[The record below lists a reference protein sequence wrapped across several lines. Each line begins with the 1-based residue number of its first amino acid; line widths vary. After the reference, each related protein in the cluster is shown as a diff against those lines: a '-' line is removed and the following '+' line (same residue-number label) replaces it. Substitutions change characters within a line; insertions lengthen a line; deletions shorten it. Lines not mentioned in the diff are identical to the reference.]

1 MALHGYF
8 RGDWLTL
15 GMNLKD
21 RITHKFFPEAYGRR
35 QVQGMLTELTNR
47 PRLGDGALHQTLD
60 DLNGATDAFEIDN
73 LSRAYQQ
80 GRNQIFGGGEKSAVR
95 EAIERRQSGF
105 GLRLANTAFA
115 DGQLSD
121 DEKLAIGDI
130 ASQRYTVIGACAD
143 LPRLGYKEA
152 AQLEAFAKAP
162 STLIRTWML
171 QQAKESEVGMPAARE
186 LAGMLFAD
194 GGINPEKKSFLVNTS
209 SVFGVPVQSEAQMF
223 FRALGTTQ
231 LTPGNDQT
239 GPTLLD
245 EARSKDYF
253 IHDSFRTA
261 NGGVRN
267 TRHVDAL
274 VEAVTFSLAHQVS

>member
-1 MALHGYF
+1 
-8 RGDWLTL
+8 
-15 GMNLKD
+15 MNLKD
-21 RITHKFFPEAYGRR
+21 RITQKFFPEAYGRR

-47 PRLGDGALHQTLD
+47 PRLGDAALHQNLD
-60 DLNGATDAFEIDN
+60 ELNAATDAFEMDN

-80 GRNQIFGGGEKSAVR
+80 GRSQIFSGGEKSAVR

-105 GLRLANTAFA
+105 GLQLATAAFS
-115 DGQLSD
+115 DGELND

-130 ASQRYTVIGACAD
+130 ASQRYTIIGACAD

-162 STLIRTWML
+162 SKLIRTWML
-171 QQAKESEVGMPAARE
+171 DQAKQSEVGMPAARE
-186 LAGMLFAD
+186 LAEMLFAD
-194 GGINPEKKSFLVNTS
+194 GGMNPEKKSFLVNTS

-223 FRALGTTQ
+223 FRGLGTTQ
-231 LTPGNDQT
+231 LVPGTDET

-253 IHDSFRTA
+253 IHDPSGA
-261 NGGVRN
+261 ECGGVRS
-267 TRHVDAL
+267 TRHVNAL
-274 VEAVTFSLAHQVS
+274 VEAVAFSLAHQV